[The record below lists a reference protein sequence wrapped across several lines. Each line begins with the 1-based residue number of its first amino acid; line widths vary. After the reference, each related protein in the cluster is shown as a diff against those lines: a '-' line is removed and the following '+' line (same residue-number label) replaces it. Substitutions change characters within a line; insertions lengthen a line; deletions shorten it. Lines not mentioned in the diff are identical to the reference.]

1 VARPHVRPKRS
12 LRDAGSFS
20 VGNDSS
26 SGLWVTTVRSF
37 TFAAPYRSCIARIR
51 CSNPAR
57 APLRPM
63 ISAELLM
70 LSKCVNPVDVI
81 KIFRESGITKKQSIV
96 SLERQETEELA
107 GP

>member
-1 VARPHVRPKRS
+1 
-12 LRDAGSFS
+12 
-20 VGNDSS
+20 
-26 SGLWVTTVRSF
+26 
-37 TFAAPYRSCIARIR
+37 
-51 CSNPAR
+51 
-57 APLRPM
+57 
-63 ISAELLM
+63 M